1 MIRASGRTGRIGM
14 ESSPAQA
21 LASFRQ
27 FNYENIYMREAS
39 RKQARAVIDLLQAL
53 VERYVDSPHLMTS
66 SASAGSPQALHDA
79 VAYVGGMTDRFACR
93 QGITLL
99 QWDED
104 RLPKGIDV

>member
-1 MIRASGRTGRIGM
+1 M
-14 ESSPAQA
+14 ESGPAEA
-21 LASFRQ
+21 LAQFRQ
-27 FNYENIYMREAS
+27 FNYDSIYMREAS

-53 VERYVDSPHLMTS
+53 VERYVADPQLMSSP
-66 SASAGSPQALHDA
+66 ASGGSPSALHDA

-93 QGITLL
+93 QGIVLL